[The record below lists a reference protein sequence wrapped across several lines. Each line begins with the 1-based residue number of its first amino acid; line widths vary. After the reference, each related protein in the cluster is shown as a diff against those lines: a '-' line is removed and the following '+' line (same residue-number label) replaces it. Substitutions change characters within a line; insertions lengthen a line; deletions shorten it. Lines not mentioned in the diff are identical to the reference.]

1 LKRTLLLA
9 LFLSAIAAP
18 ARADWLL
25 TPYLGGVFGGAANQF
40 VVNDA
45 DDEFEQRF
53 TVVGRL

>member
-1 LKRTLLLA
+1 MTKTILLVLM
-9 LFLSAIAAP
+9 LSAFATP

-45 DDEFEQRF
+45 
-53 TVVGRL
+53 GR